1 MKYLKEYNEY
11 KNGIDVEDIEDCFRD
26 LIDKG
31 IYVKISIPRVSSL
44 GFGGVRRMTKLS
56 TFDKVFA
63 VSLNLDQFTQP
74 FGQNDMTDQALSE
87 YGVRYRAVVDG
98 KEISELIAESIS
110 KCEGVLDLEIVR
122 AEMKW
127 VNAGEWTHFKKK
139 KTELRLNN
147 WIKSNP
153 SATPEEIESIKNDL
167 EIAQPSGLGP
177 GMLERTYTKDCNK
190 KLSDS
195 DAGLETK
202 LSTSE
207 LDEDIIRKGDRLR
220 NIFVYFIEK
229 R

>member
-11 KNGIDVEDIEDCFRD
+11 ESGIGVEDIEDCFRD

-44 GFGGVRRMTKLS
+44 GIIFSRAAGLS

-63 VSLNLDQFTQP
+63 VSLNLDQRTQP
-74 FGQNDMTDQALSE
+74 FGQNDMSDQKMSE

-98 KEISELIAESIS
+98 KEIAELIAESIS
-110 KCEGVLDLEIVR
+110 KCEGVLDLETVR
-122 AEMKW
+122 AETKW
-127 VNAGEWTHFKKK
+127 VNAGEWKHFKNK
-139 KTELRLNN
+139 KTELRLKN

-153 SATPEEIESIKNDL
+153 SATPEEIDSIKSDL
-167 EIAQPSGLGP
+167 ELAQPSGLGP
-177 GMLERTYTKDCNK
+177 GMLERVYAKDCNK

-195 DAGLETK
+195 DLGLETK

-220 NIFVYFIEK
+220 NILVYFVVK

>member
-11 KNGIDVEDIEDCFRD
+11 ESGIQISDIEDCFRD

-44 GFGGVRRMTKLS
+44 GFGGLS

-63 VSLNLDQFTQP
+63 VSLNLDQRTQP
-74 FGQNDMTDQALSE
+74 FGQNDMSDQKMSE

-98 KEISELIAESIS
+98 KEIAELIAESIS
-110 KCEGVLDLEIVR
+110 KCEGVLDLETVR
-122 AEMKW
+122 AETKW

-153 SATPEEIESIKNDL
+153 STTPEEIDSIKSDL
-167 EIAQPSGLGP
+167 ELAQPNGLGP
-177 GMLERTYTKDCNK
+177 GMLERVYTKDCNK

-220 NIFVYFIEK
+220 NILVYFVVK